1 MPSRRQYDEVVA
13 DKLLSSHDGRE
24 DYTDCVAQSSM
35 PKSLT
40 KWKALGIGTSC
51 LLAIYLMLILF
62 SIVHLYRKGRN
73 CRTYTVMAA
82 PPSGYFSK
90 LILLYST
97 CTRCY

>member
-51 LLAIYLMLILF
+51 LLAIYLMLNTIQYRASLQKGPELPYIYCDGSPSKRLF
-62 SIVHLYRKGRN
+62 L
-73 CRTYTVMAA
+73 
-82 PPSGYFSK
+82 
-90 LILLYST
+90 
-97 CTRCY
+97 